1 MQNPV
6 WAFIFRSKSDQ
17 QSLADLLSTLP
28 IFEGLS
34 RSQLKLIMRLL
45 HERNY
50 AKGETVFNE
59 AEPGAGLY
67 IIESGSV
74 VITKQVEGAEPV
86 SLAEFVKG
94 NFFGELALIEE
105 IPRSATASAL
115 ESTKLLAFPKPDLDG
130 LIDRQPQLAVKIL
143 YNLSR
148 LVAQRLIQANENF
161 GKLQEMAATDTATDK
176 PDDRSVDG

>member
-6 WAFIFRSKSDQ
+6 WAYIFKSKNDR

-34 RSQLKLIMRLL
+34 RSQLKQIQRIL
-45 HERNY
+45 HARSY
-50 AKGETVFNE
+50 VKDETVFNE
-59 AEPGAGLY
+59 TEPGAGLY
-67 IIESGSV
+67 IIESGRV
-74 VITKQVEGAEPV
+74 AIFKQVEDGDPIK
-86 SLAEFVKG
+86 LAEFVKG

-105 IPRSATASAL
+105 IPRSATATAL
-115 ESTKLLAFPKPDLDG
+115 EATRLLAFPKPDLDR

-148 LVAQRLIQANENF
+148 LVAQRLIETNENI
-161 GKLQEMAATDTATDK
+161 GRMQGSVE
-176 PDDRSVDG
+176 PDG